1 MISDSIENFYKLGVF
16 NQEDLQLFAS
26 NDLLKFAIGGGALG
40 TVGGL
45 LQAKKK
51 IKTEEET
58 LGRPLTKKEKQDIYL
73 MYVGG
78 GAAAGAGA
86 GALAKYALNPN
97 TKSAHGYGP
106 LGTAD
111 RTVQS
116 AAKLYK
122 KIDKTKDRIAN
133 KWLRGISY
141 EDQDIFKRYDDQLV
155 AYGELIKNKNAWDMT
170 DTERSAFDAMRT
182 KKLKLGAAR
191 EAMLVGGGMLALNQL
206 IKPIITDLKN
216 KKKTSVSD
224 DQLYQVAL
232 NLKQQGK
239 SEEEIKKVL
248 KTLINNA

>member
-51 IKTEEET
+51 IKAEEEA

-73 MYVGG
+73 LYVGG

-86 GALAKYALNPN
+86 GAVAKYALNPN

-106 LGTAD
+106 LGAVD
-111 RTVQS
+111 RTIQS
-116 AAKLYK
+116 ATGLYK
-122 KIDKTKDRIAN
+122 KVDKTKDRLAN

-141 EDQDIFKRYDDQLV
+141 EDQDIFKRYDDQLA

-191 EAMLVGGGMLALNQL
+191 EAMLVSGGMLALNQL
-206 IKPIITDLKN
+206 IKPIIADLKN
-216 KKKTSVSD
+216 KKKASISD
-224 DQLYQVAL
+224 DQLYQIAL

-239 SEEEIKKVL
+239 SEEEIKKIL